1 VRVIISG
8 GGTGGHIYPGIAIA
22 DALKKAFEEINQNIE
37 ILFVGAEGKMEM
49 EKVPKAGYRVI
60 GLPIRGLQRSFS
72 PKNILENLKF
82 PVRLFGSLNQA
93 RNVIKEFKPDVVV
106 GTGGYA
112 SGAVLQVATTM
123 SIPTLIQ
130 EQNGHAGL
138 TNKIL
143 SRQVDAICVAYPN
156 MESYFPKQKIQF
168 TGNPVRSDLKN
179 LPHAVQSYF
188 DYFNLMKGKKTILVM
203 GGSGGAKVINEA
215 ILNGL
220 ETILENDFQLIW
232 QTGKFYIDAIKK
244 QLAQKNLLNHPHLF
258 VNDFIYDIKKAYQCA
273 DTVVGRAGALTISE
287 LTLVEKP
294 AILIPSPNVAEDHQ
308 TKNAM
313 ALAKEDA
320 AMLIKDN
327 EANERLIPTLIYVL
341 NDENQQE
348 KLKNNI
354 KTFARP
360 DAAKDIARR
369 VMELGKLYPTIF

>member
-22 DALKKAFEEINQNIE
+22 DALKDLFREINQDIE

-49 EKVPKAGYRVI
+49 EKVPKAGYHVI

-72 PKNILENLKF
+72 PASILENLKF

-93 RNVIKEFKPDVVV
+93 RSVIKDFRPDVVV

-112 SGAVLQVATTM
+112 SGAVLQVASAM
-123 SIPTLIQ
+123 GIPTLIQ
-130 EQNGHAGL
+130 EQNGHAGI

-179 LPHAVQSYF
+179 LPNPIQTDF
-188 DYFNLMKGKKTILVM
+188 DYFALTQGKKTVLVM
-203 GGSGGAKVINEA
+203 GGSGGAKTINEA
-215 ILNGL
+215 IWNGI
-220 ETILENDFQLIW
+220 ETILQNDFQLIW
-232 QTGKFYIDAIKK
+232 QTGKFYIDAIKGNLK
-244 QLAQKNLLNHPHLF
+244 EKNLLNHPLLF
-258 VNDFIYDIKKAYQCA
+258 VSDFIYDMKKAYQCC
-273 DTVVGRAGALTISE
+273 DIVIGRAGALTISE

-320 AMLIKDN
+320 AMLIKDH

-348 KLKNNI
+348 KLKNNSRS
-354 KTFARP
+354 FARP
-360 DAAKDIARR
+360 DAAKDIAKR
-369 VMELGKLYPTIF
+369 VIELAK

>member
-1 VRVIISG
+1 MRVIISG

-22 DALKKAFEEINQNIE
+22 DALKEINPEIE

-72 PKNILENLKF
+72 PSNILENLKF
-82 PVRLFGSLNQA
+82 PVRLFGSLSQA

-112 SGAVLQVATTM
+112 SGAVLQVASAM
-123 SIPTLIQ
+123 NIPTLIQ

-156 MESYFPKQKIQF
+156 MERYFPKQKIQF
-168 TGNPVRSDLKN
+168 TGNPIRSDLKD
-179 LPHAVQSYF
+179 LPNPIQTDF
-188 DYFNLMKGKKTILVM
+188 DYFNLIQGKKTILVM

-215 ILNGL
+215 ILNGI
-220 ETILENDFQLIW
+220 ETILQNNFQLIW
-232 QTGKFYIDAIKK
+232 QTGKFYIDAIKEK
-244 QLAQKNLLNHPHLF
+244 LKEKNLLNHNEYSGLF
-258 VNDFIYDIKKAYQCA
+258 VSDFIYDMKKAYQCA
-273 DTVVGRAGALTISE
+273 DIVIGRAGALTISE

-354 KTFARP
+354 KSFARP
-360 DAAKDIARR
+360 NAAKDIAKR
-369 VMELGKLYPTIF
+369 VMELGK

>member
-1 VRVIISG
+1 MRIIISG

-22 DALKKAFEEINQNIE
+22 NALKEINPNTE

-82 PVRLFGSLNQA
+82 PVRLLGSLNQA
-93 RNVIKEFKPDVVV
+93 KKVIKEFKPDVVV

-112 SGAVLQVATTM
+112 SGAVLQVASAM
-123 SIPTLIQ
+123 NIPTLIQ
-130 EQNGHAGL
+130 EQNGHAGI

-156 MESYFPKQKIQF
+156 MENYFPKLKIQF

-179 LPHAVQSYF
+179 LPNSIQTDF
-188 DYFNLMKGKKTILVM
+188 DYFNLTQNKKTILVM
-203 GGSGGAKVINEA
+203 GGSGGAKIINEA
-215 ILNGL
+215 ILNGI
-220 ETILENDFQLIW
+220 ETIFEHDFQLIW
-232 QTGKFYIDAIKK
+232 QTGKFYIDSIKTK
-244 QLAQKNLLNHPHLF
+244 LKNKNLLNHPNIF
-258 VNDFIYDIKKAYQCA
+258 VSDFIYDMKKAYQCA
-273 DTVVGRAGALTISE
+273 DIVIGRAGALTISE

-354 KTFARP
+354 RTFARP
-360 DAAKDIARR
+360 DAAKDIAKK
-369 VMELGKLYPTIF
+369 VIEMGK

>member
-1 VRVIISG
+1 MRVIISG

-22 DALKKAFEEINQNIE
+22 DALKEAFKEINQNIE

-93 RNVIKEFKPDVVV
+93 RNIIKEFNPDVVV

-123 SIPTLIQ
+123 GIPTLIQ

-156 MESYFPKQKIQF
+156 MDSYFPKQKIQF

-179 LPHAVQSYF
+179 LPNPIQSDF
-188 DYFNLMKGKKTILVM
+188 DYFSLIQGKKTILVM

-215 ILNGL
+215 ILNGI
-220 ETILENDFQLIW
+220 EMILEHNFQLIW
-232 QTGKFYIDAIKK
+232 QTGKFYIDSVKEK
-244 QLAQKNLLNHPHLF
+244 LATKNLLNHPHLF
-258 VNDFIYDIKKAYQCA
+258 VSDFIYDMKKAYQCA
-273 DTVVGRAGALTISE
+273 DIVIGRAGALTISE
-287 LTLVEKP
+287 LSLAEKP

-354 KTFARP
+354 KAFARP

-369 VMELGKLYPTIF
+369 VMELKK

>member
-1 VRVIISG
+1 MRIIISG

-22 DALKKAFEEINQNIE
+22 DALKEMNPNTE

-82 PVRLFGSLNQA
+82 PVRLLGSLNQA
-93 RNVIKEFKPDVVV
+93 RNVIKEFNPDVVV

-123 SIPTLIQ
+123 NIPTLIQ

-138 TNKIL
+138 TNKLL

-156 MESYFPKQKIQF
+156 MENYFPKEKIQF
-168 TGNPVRSDLKN
+168 TGNPVRSDLKD
-179 LPHAVQSYF
+179 LPSPTQTGF
-188 DYFNLMKGKKTILVM
+188 DYFNLKNDKKTILVM

-215 ILNGL
+215 ILNGI
-220 ETILENDFQLIW
+220 ETILSNNFQLIW
-232 QTGKFYIDAIKK
+232 QTGKFYIDKMK
-244 QLAQKNLLNHPHLF
+244 EKLKEKNLLDNPNLF
-258 VNDFIYDIKKAYQCA
+258 VSDFIYDMKKAYQCA
-273 DTVVGRAGALTISE
+273 DIVVGRAGALTISE

-327 EANERLIPTLIYVL
+327 EADERLIPTLIYVL

-348 KLKNNI
+348 KLKANI
-354 KTFARP
+354 KKFARP
-360 DAAKDIARR
+360 NAAKDIAKR
-369 VMELGKLYPTIF
+369 VIELRK

>member
-1 VRVIISG
+1 MRVIISG

-22 DALKKAFEEINQNIE
+22 DALKEINQNTE

-49 EKVPKAGYRVI
+49 EKIPKAGYPVI
-60 GLPIRGLQRSFS
+60 GLPIRGLQRSFL
-72 PKNILENLKF
+72 PKDILENLKF

-93 RNVIKEFKPDVVV
+93 RNVIKDFKPDVVV

-112 SGAVLQVATTM
+112 SGAVLQVAAAM

-130 EQNGHAGL
+130 EQNGHAGI

-156 MESYFPKQKIQF
+156 MDSYFPTKKIQF
-168 TGNPVRSDLKN
+168 TGNPVRSDLKD
-179 LPHAVQSYF
+179 LPNPIQTDF
-188 DYFNLMKGKKTILVM
+188 DYFNLLQEKKTILVM

-215 ILNGL
+215 IMNGL
-220 ETILENDFQLIW
+220 ETIFESDFQLIW
-232 QTGKFYIDAIKK
+232 QTGKFYIDAVKK
-244 QLAQKNLLNHPHLF
+244 QLAQKNLLNHPLLF
-258 VNDFIYDIKKAYQCA
+258 VNDFIYDMKKAYQCA
-273 DTVVGRAGALTISE
+273 DIVIGRAGALTISE

-313 ALAKEDA
+313 ALAKEEA

-327 EANERLIPTLIYVL
+327 EADERLIPTLIYVL

-354 KTFARP
+354 RTFARP

-369 VMELGKLYPTIF
+369 VMELKK

>member
-1 VRVIISG
+1 MRVIISG

-22 DALKKAFEEINQNIE
+22 DALKEINPNTE

-72 PKNILENLKF
+72 KKNITENLKF
-82 PVRLFGSLNQA
+82 PLRMFNSLSKA
-93 RNVIKEFKPDVVV
+93 RTIIKDFKPDVVV

-112 SGAVLQVATTM
+112 SGAILQVA
-123 SIPTLIQ
+123 SAANIPTLIQ
-130 EQNGHAGL
+130 EQNGYAGI

-143 SRQVDAICVAYPN
+143 SRQVNAVCVAYPN
-156 MESYFPKQKIQF
+156 MENYFPKQKIQF
-168 TGNPVRSDLKN
+168 TGNPVRSDLKD
-179 LPHAVQSYF
+179 LPNPIQTDF
-188 DYFNLMKGKKTILVM
+188 NYFNLLQGKKTILVM
-203 GGSGGAKVINEA
+203 GGSGGAKTINEA
-215 ILNGL
+215 ILNEL
-220 ETILENDFQLIW
+220 ETIFNNDFQLIW
-232 QTGKFYIDAIKK
+232 QTGKFYIDSIKE
-244 QLAQKNLLNHPHLF
+244 QLATKNLLHHSHLF
-258 VNDFIYDIKKAYQCA
+258 VSDFIYDMKKAYQCC
-273 DTVVGRAGALTISE
+273 DVVVGRAGALTISE

-327 EANERLIPTLIYVL
+327 EADERLIPTLIYVL
-341 NDENQQE
+341 NDEKQQE

-354 KTFARP
+354 RVFARP
-360 DAAKDIARR
+360 DAAEDIAKC
-369 VMELGKLYPTIF
+369 VMELKK

>member
-1 VRVIISG
+1 MRVIISG

-22 DALKKAFEEINQNIE
+22 DALKEYFREINQEIE

-72 PKNILENLKF
+72 AKNIAENLRF
-82 PVRLFGSLNQA
+82 PLRMFNSLSRA
-93 RNVIKEFKPDVVV
+93 RKVIKDFKPDVVV

-112 SGAVLQVATTM
+112 SGAVLQVAATM
-123 SIPTLIQ
+123 GIPTLIQ
-130 EQNGHAGL
+130 EQNGHAGI

-156 MESYFPKQKIQF
+156 MENYFPTKKIQF
-168 TGNPVRSDLKN
+168 TGNPVRSDLKD
-179 LPHAVQSYF
+179 LPNPIQTDF
-188 DYFNLMKGKKTILVM
+188 DYFNLLQGKKTILVM

-220 ETILENDFQLIW
+220 ETIFESDFQLIW
-232 QTGKFYIDAIKK
+232 QTGKFYIDSIKEK
-244 QLAQKNLLNHPHLF
+244 LKEKSLLNHQNLF
-258 VNDFIYDIKKAYQCA
+258 VSDFIYDMKKAYQCA
-273 DTVVGRAGALTISE
+273 DIVIGRAGALTISE

-327 EANERLIPTLIYVL
+327 EADERLIPTLIYVL

-354 KTFARP
+354 RNFARP
-360 DAAKDIARR
+360 DAAKDIAKR
-369 VMELGKLYPTIF
+369 VMELKK